1 MYRTGQEVIKERD
14 VLCELEGRNLHGS
27 VVGRIREAENVSD
40 SCKTV
45 TSVGLTR
52 QRRRSFCINL
62 SFENK
67 FGSPTTT
74 RGHLLGFFHLA
85 KKPLH
90 TFCSHS
96 RSFYTGCVL
105 VSTWAVI
112 AYYWYKLLFVCLFV
126 STTLLLPLLV
136 SNWLGQQSL

>member
-45 TSVGLTR
+45 TSVGVTR

-67 FGSPTTT
+67 FGRPTTT

-112 AYYWYKLLFVCLFV
+112 ALLLIYTVVCLFV
-126 STTLLLPLLV
+126 C
-136 SNWLGQQSL
+136 

>member
-45 TSVGLTR
+45 TSVGVTR

-67 FGSPTTT
+67 FGPPSTT
-74 RGHLLGFFHLA
+74 RGHLPCFFHNKSIMAMALESFA
-85 KKPLH
+85 YPL
-90 TFCSHS
+90 
-96 RSFYTGCVL
+96 SFSIQKIIFSLCTENVYVVITVKITHKRIFQPGC
-105 VSTWAVI
+105 
-112 AYYWYKLLFVCLFV
+112 FF
-126 STTLLLPLLV
+126 
-136 SNWLGQQSL
+136 